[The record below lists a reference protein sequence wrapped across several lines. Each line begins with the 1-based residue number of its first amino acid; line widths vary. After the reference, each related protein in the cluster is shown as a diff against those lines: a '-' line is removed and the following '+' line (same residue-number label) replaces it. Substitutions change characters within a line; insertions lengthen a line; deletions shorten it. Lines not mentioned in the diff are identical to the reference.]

1 MTRAGVVILLACSLG
16 APFQCPGDPDPSR
29 AREETPGEALY
40 TLAEEFRQA
49 GDRDGWER
57 TLQHLVH
64 RYPAS
69 RFAVTARR
77 DLEEAG
83 VEVRDDETPAKT
95 AGTE

>member
-1 MTRAGVVILLACSLG
+1 MTRAGVVLLVATALG
-16 APFQCPGDPDPSR
+16 APFQCPSEPDPSR

-40 TLAEEFRQA
+40 TLAQEFHQA

-57 TLQHLVH
+57 TLQHLIR

-77 DLEEAG
+77 DLEDAG
-83 VEVRDDETPAKT
+83 IEVSEDEPSKT
-95 AGTE
+95 AEAQ